1 MRRKRLQISA
11 IPVLI
16 VFGALLALSSIAYYG
31 RFDEQSGYWD
41 PSVGNKSFGGNDWV
55 VWGDT
60 EAGVQALHVHPLIQS
75 NPLLKDRYI
84 RKGDVLKRID
94 YQDVYL
100 AEVADEIVLNA
111 APGTVLLYQVER
123 SAAEGL
129 PTQWQNLLLENSFLP
144 RFTVI
149 GNDFLWS
156 LLPWLLILGTFLS
169 LVSTLTIFPIVRP
182 SIRKNWPLFGVILM
196 SFVVFGVMGFRHLN
210 LLVSNDFSQ
219 PGFERLFIYTFSI
232 LLPLYGALAFYTQL
246 KGWGRWGSL
255 LSGASIALIGV
266 TGYLALFKQPFVL
279 YGDLLS
285 HFVLFVFLLHVFS
298 LLLLSVIQM
307 WKGRSLLDKIFHL
320 SSILYAGLL
329 VVLYLGSTM
338 NWSFIPATNEFT
350 DFLVYGAVLIPL
362 ISIAASQLKF
372 GRVSLVLTN
381 SLQYIVFAVIILILY
396 YVLHTSLIS
405 LGLKFKYQNYL
416 EMSILLVLV
425 LALRFLY
432 RINSDRLRRYFIL
445 VQQEKRDRIDQFT
458 SRIPQYSSSHKLL
471 EDLCTAVKDYF
482 GTPLVTIRMHE
493 ESPVGDDVNMNAEM
507 LDEIYAFLRKEG
519 LYWAR
524 NRQMA
529 YQPLPPQMESAMIN
543 SPYSLANS
551 MTVNTNIHGVLLLGR
566 KRRGVY
572 NLEDLEIISR
582 IVQQTQLTLGVLHLL
597 EREKILVQKNLEA
610 NLTALRSQ
618 INPHFLFNTLN
629 TISALVHED
638 PDDAEEAVEKLAFI
652 FRYTLK
658 HSDRT
663 FVKLKEEMSLVRTYL
678 EIEKIRFGDR
688 LQLHYDLASTV
699 QDVEIPAFVMQT
711 IVENCIKHGIAKITG
726 QGKVSIE
733 AFMEPDMMVVE
744 IEDNGPGIDLN
755 RITKSTGLNN
765 IITRLEKIYEL
776 KNLLYFEN
784 TGNGTKVTIKIPI
797 KNEQI

>member
-1 MRRKRLQISA
+1 MWRKRLQISA

-55 VWGDT
+55 VWGDS
-60 EAGVQALHVHPLIQS
+60 EDGVKALHVHPLILS

-84 RKGDVLKRID
+84 RKGDILKRID

-123 SAAEGL
+123 SVAEGL
-129 PTQWQNLLLENSFLP
+129 PSQWQNLLLENSFLP
-144 RFTVI
+144 QYTVTEN
-149 GNDFLWS
+149 GFLWS

-182 SIRKNWPLFGVILM
+182 SLRRNWPLFGVIVM
-196 SFVVFGVMGFRHLN
+196 SFVVFGMMGLRHLN

-219 PGFERLFIYTFSI
+219 PGFERLFIYAFSI
-232 LLPLYGALAFYTQL
+232 LLPVYGALAFFTKL

-255 LSGASIALIGV
+255 FSGAVIALIGI
-266 TGYLALFKQPFVL
+266 TAYLALFKQPFVL

-285 HFVLFVFLLHVFS
+285 KFVLFVFLLHVVS
-298 LLLLSVIQM
+298 LLLISVMQM
-307 WKGRSLLDKIFHL
+307 WKGRSRLDMIFHL
-320 SSILYAGLL
+320 LSIFYSGPLL
-329 VVLYLGSTM
+329 VLYLGGVM
-338 NWSFIPATNEFT
+338 EWDFIPATNEFT
-350 DFLVYGAVLIPL
+350 DFMVYGAVLIPL

-372 GRVSLVLTN
+372 GRVSLVLTS

-396 YVLHTSLIS
+396 YVLHASLIS
-405 LGLKFKYQNYL
+405 LGLKFKYQSYL
-416 EMSILLVLV
+416 ELSILLVLV

-432 RINSDRLRRYFIL
+432 RLNSDRLRRYFIL
-445 VQQEKRDRIDQFT
+445 AQQEKRDRIDQFT
-458 SRIPQYSSSHKLL
+458 SRIPQYSSSNKLL
-471 EDLCTAVKDYF
+471 EDLCAAVKDYF
-482 GTPLVTIRMHE
+482 GTQLVTIRMHE

-507 LDEIYAFLRKEG
+507 LDEIYAYLRKEG

-529 YQPLPPQMESAMIN
+529 YQALPSQMETAMIN

-551 MTVNTNIHGVLLLGR
+551 MTVNENIHGMLLLGR

-678 EIEKIRFGDR
+678 QIEKIRFGER
-688 LQLHYDLASTV
+688 LQLHYDLEKEMEE
-699 QDVEIPAFVMQT
+699 VELPAFVMQT
-711 IVENCIKHGIAKITG
+711 IVENCIKHGVAKITG
-726 QGKVSIE
+726 QGSVSIE
-733 AFMEPDMMVVE
+733 AFEKDAMMVVE
-744 IEDNGPGIDLN
+744 IEDNGPGIDLD

-797 KNEQI
+797 KNE